1 MTHPENADSAPH
13 DHDQDP
19 DAVPQL
25 VITSGRQPRA
35 NELTRFR
42 RSRAA
47 LHLRLPARV
56 RRSLATLILTA

>member
-1 MTHPENADSAPH
+1 MTHPENAAP
-13 DHDQDP
+13 HDQDP
-19 DAVPQL
+19 DVVSQL
-25 VITSGRQPRA
+25 VITVGRQSRA

-42 RSRAA
+42 RSRPA

>member
-1 MTHPENADSAPH
+1 MTHPENAAPH

-19 DAVPQL
+19 DAVSQL
-25 VITSGRQPRA
+25 VITFGRQPRA

-42 RSRAA
+42 RRPA